1 MANGSCE
8 MEQLYDA
15 ANLEAACEVRD
26 PVPFQNSSSIKACVA
41 GGSAI
46 SQRRRRVGVASLGQ
60 CQFAQ
65 QSVVPLVSRLR
76 RRRGGNGVPT
86 SPASRPTV
94 RSQIP
99 VGGKPKVSARI
110 RCGVKGSKLEMVLAC
125 AHRPA
130 HGC

>member
-76 RRRGGNGVPT
+76 RRRGGNGCPLHLHPDPLYV
-86 SPASRPTV
+86 ARF
-94 RSQIP
+94 RL
-99 VGGKPKVSARI
+99 GGNR
-110 RCGVKGSKLEMVLAC
+110 RCPRE
-125 AHRPA
+125 
-130 HGC
+130 